1 MDSGMRDNLQRHGGF
16 PVGTVRVRGSL
27 VLGVAVVGSVLVLAA
42 LANRPGRRHPRA
54 RQAQAGQ
61 GDAAP
66 PDAAEQAVPLLEDAV
81 TLEELQQAPADPPVL
96 TDVVV
101 PGRPRR

>member
-1 MDSGMRDNLQRHGGF
+1 MGSGMRETLRRHGTSAGV
-16 PVGTVRVRGSL
+16 PAGVRGRF

-42 LANRPGRRHPRA
+42 LAGRRRA
-54 RQAQAGQ
+54 SARHAQVEPEDTHWLDD
-61 GDAAP
+61 DAAI
-66 PDAAEQAVPLLEDAV
+66 PLLEDAV
-81 TLEELQQAPADPPVL
+81 TLEELRRAPIEPPVL

>member
-1 MDSGMRDNLQRHGGF
+1 M
-16 PVGTVRVRGSL
+16 RGSF

-42 LANRPGRRHPRA
+42 LAGRRWASA
-54 RQAQAGQ
+54 RHAQVEPEDTHWLDD
-61 GDAAP
+61 DAAI
-66 PDAAEQAVPLLEDAV
+66 PLLEDAV
-81 TLEELQQAPADPPVL
+81 TLEELRRAPVEPPVL